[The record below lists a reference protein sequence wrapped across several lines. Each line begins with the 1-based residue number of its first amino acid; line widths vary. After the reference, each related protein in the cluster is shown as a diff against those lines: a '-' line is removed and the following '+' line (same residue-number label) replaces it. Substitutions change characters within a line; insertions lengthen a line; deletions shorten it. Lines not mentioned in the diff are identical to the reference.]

1 MDSLKKLWKF
11 GPSLGPAV
19 ANRYIIIYIS
29 KELYYLD
36 IDLNIKLISIIAS
49 NTSDEQYVYD

>member
-1 MDSLKKLWKF
+1 MGSLKKLCKF

-19 ANRYIIIYIS
+19 ANRYIITYIS